1 MSRHARPPR
10 SLRHGLRRD
19 GPGASMMRA
28 VFPAVVAGLVTLAVL
43 RWLGEYGGLYSSTV
57 GLALMTVA
65 SIGVIGGLLWSSARR
80 LDRDE
85 DARLA
90 IEVQLLQSSR
100 YFDLS
105 RDLLCTSGFDG
116 VFRQLNSAWTET
128 LGWSEAELRSRPY
141 VEFVHPDDRA
151 RTVRETAGLS
161 RGARRLVH
169 LKAPVAGHP
178 GSPVKPARSPAT
190 RPGRTSTTRSDRSPV
205 RSRRRA
211 RACVRR
217 A

>member
-1 MSRHARPPR
+1 
-10 SLRHGLRRD
+10 
-19 GPGASMMRA
+19 MMRA
-28 VFPAVVAGLVTLAVL
+28 VFPAAAAGLAALAVL

-65 SIGVIGGLLWSSARR
+65 GIGAIGGLLWSYARR

-90 IEVQLLQSSR
+90 DEDARLAIDAQVLQSSR

-116 VFRQLNSAWTET
+116 VFQQLNSAWTET
-128 LGWSEAELRSRPY
+128 FGWSEAELRSRPF

-161 RGARRLVH
+161 RGDVTVDFVNRY
-169 LKAPVAGHP
+169 
-178 GSPVKPARSPAT
+178 
-190 RPGRTSTTRSDRSPV
+190 TTKDGGWR
-205 RSRRRA
+205 
-211 RACVRR
+211 
-217 A
+217 